1 MEKKTLGSFL
11 AALRKA
17 NGMTQKDL
25 ADRLNVSDK
34 AVSRWERDE
43 NCPDLTLI
51 PVIADIFGVTSDE
64 LLRGER
70 ITAETP
76 KSSEKSDRQLRYLVD
91 NLVYRYIVGAVIAI
105 AAVIG
110 GIILCMC
117 VSAGVTVKS
126 TAGQIMEAM
135 TVTIMWLLWI
145 AALLYI
151 VLRYWAIRRQLT
163 VPEGTEFEETGKKRV
178 NRIFWI
184 AIIFLVSLIFI
195 MGFADSTGSDFELGF
210 LLFLATFAGLLL
222 GFPLLRKIFREFLSH
237 RITAE
242 QARKNFRKRVI
253 TVTVL
258 FLLLWGAVLWLGETT
273 NGTFFAP
280 GKWFAD
286 GESFR
291 NYMETVTEDEEL
303 RGANVYGVFGKP
315 VVSEY
320 YEWSYDAEDGTEI
333 RRWVWDERGGL
344 FQGDLYRIGDVT
356 FEFRNGEVSSVLFF
370 GTDHI
375 FPARAFTE
383 TAENIGFAIWVF
395 LLIGIPVL
403 CYLAVRREKI
413 RASRFS
419 EAIEEESLLQ
429 PKNAQ
434 RESGEA
440 ASAETGDPDEVATIE
455 AEDTPKTGY

>member
-70 ITAETP
+70 NTAEAP

-91 NLVYRYIVGAVIAI
+91 NLVYRYIVGVVIAI

-110 GIILCMC
+110 GIILCAC
-117 VSAGVTVKS
+117 VSSSGVGGWHGSIDDPQYSV
-126 TAGQIMEAM
+126 AGQILEAM

-163 VPEGTEFEETGKKRV
+163 VLEGTEFEETGKKRV
-178 NRIFWI
+178 NRIFRI

-195 MGFADSTGSDFELGF
+195 MGVADSTGSDLELGF

-222 GFPLLRKIFREFLSH
+222 GLPLLRKIFGEFLSH

-242 QARKNFRKRVI
+242 QAKKNFRKRVI

-258 FLLLWGAVLWLGETT
+258 FLLLFGVVVWLGETT

-280 GKWFAD
+280 GKWFTD

-291 NYMETVTEDEEL
+291 NYMETVTEDGEH
-303 RGANVYGVFGKP
+303 RDANVYGVFGKP

-333 RRWVWDERGGL
+333 RRWVWDERDGL
-344 FQGDLYRIGDVT
+344 FQEDLYRIGDVT

-383 TAENIGFAIWVF
+383 TAENIGFAIWVI

-403 CYLAVRREKI
+403 YYLILRHERI
-413 RASRFS
+413 RASRLS
-419 EAIEEESLLQ
+419 ETFENISVPETEADEEENGNLS
-429 PKNAQ
+429 
-434 RESGEA
+434 
-440 ASAETGDPDEVATIE
+440 
-455 AEDTPKTGY
+455 